1 MPYILEALN
10 IAKTFDDKEV
20 LKDVSLQVKEGEVIS
35 LIGASGSGKT
45 TFLRCLNL
53 LTEPTTGKVIFN
65 GKDLTDPATN
75 LDDLRLDIGM
85 VFQNFNLF
93 NNKNVLKNLTLGPIE
108 LLKMSKEKAEE
119 IAFLNLEKVGMREFA
134 NRSVN
139 TLSGGQ
145 KQRIAIARALCMSPR
160 IMLFDEPTSALD
172 PEMTG
177 EVLSVMK
184 KLASEGMTM
193 IIATHE
199 MDFAREVS
207 DRVIFMDAGVIAE
220 EGSPEVIFTNP
231 SKERTRAFL
240 KRLNIV

>member
-1 MPYILEALN
+1 MKYILEALN
-10 IAKTFDDKEV
+10 VAKTYDDKEV
-20 LKDVSLQVKEGEVIS
+20 LKDVSLHVKEGSVIS

-53 LTEPTTGKVIFN
+53 LNEPSAGRILFL
-65 GKDLTDPATN
+65 GEDLTDPKTDIN
-75 LDDLRLDIGM
+75 KLRLNIGM

-93 NNKNVLKNLTLGPIE
+93 NNKTVLGNLTLGPRK
-108 LLKMSKEKAEE
+108 LLEISKTEAEQV
-119 IAFLNLEKVGMREFA
+119 AFENLTKVGMGEFS
-134 NRSVN
+134 NRNVN

-145 KQRIAIARALCMSPR
+145 KQRVAIARALCMNPR

-177 EVLSVMK
+177 EVLGVMK
-184 KLASEGMTM
+184 KLAEEGMTM

-207 DRVIFMDAGVIAE
+207 NHIVFMEDGVIVE
-220 EGSPEVIFTNP
+220 EGSPKQIFENP
-231 SKERTRAFL
+231 QKERTRAFL
-240 KRLNIV
+240 RKLGK